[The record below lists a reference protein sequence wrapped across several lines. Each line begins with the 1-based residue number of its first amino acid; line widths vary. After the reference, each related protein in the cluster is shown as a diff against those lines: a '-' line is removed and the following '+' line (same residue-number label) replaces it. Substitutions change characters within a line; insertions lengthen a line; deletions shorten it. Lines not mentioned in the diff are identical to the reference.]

1 MKINGKI
8 TNPGELRTQIV
19 LERSTL
25 VENAGGFKS
34 KAYSTI
40 ATVWAKW
47 RNVHGTEVWA
57 AESVQATQPATLLIR
72 YRADVDVTCAVSLG
86 SSRYQIVSMD
96 DIENRHEYIELKVS
110 MMVSG

>member
-1 MKINGKI
+1 MNLNSKT

-19 LERSTL
+19 LERPVL
-25 VENAGGFKS
+25 AENAGGFKAKS
-34 KAYSTI
+34 YSVI

-47 RNVHGTEVWA
+47 QNVHGSEVWV
-57 AESVQATQPATLLIR
+57 AESVQAVQPATVLIR

-96 DIENRHEYIELKVS
+96 DIENRHEYIEMKVS
-110 MMVSG
+110 RMVNG